1 MSNLTAAEQQA
12 LNDMEAA
19 MAAKENDG
27 DSQAVEREITLLESW
42 LSVLSNAEGARGVRA
57 TPSETIAG
65 LSRHAG
71 LLTLADIPAY
81 FDQYYELLTGAYD
94 IVRAQVEDNV
104 EAVNVSKED
113 DAELN
118 WKHYANIYMLWRQ
131 HLMTAEREWNITNG
145 FAAAHLAA
153 LHIGVAQGVQAGEL
167 QRTEKPADQQHQ
179 HHHHGRRAGMEQRAG
194 GDQRAA
200 EQGVHA

>member
-42 LSVLSNAEGARGVRA
+42 LSVLSNAEGARDERI
-57 TPSETIAG
+57 TPSETIAALG
-65 LSRHAG
+65 RHAN
-71 LLTLADIPAY
+71 LLSLEEIPWY
-81 FDQYYELLTGAYD
+81 FDQYYQLLIGAYE

-104 EAVNVSKED
+104 EALNVSKED

-131 HLMTAEREWNITNG
+131 HLMTAEREWDINSEG
-145 FAAAHLAA
+145 AAAELAA
-153 LHIGVAQGVQAGEL
+153 LQDAAGFLFGPTGLVQHLDVIGFSLTPEDMEL
-167 QRTEKPADQQHQ
+167 MD
-179 HHHHGRRAGMEQRAG
+179 
-194 GDQRAA
+194 DAA
-200 EQGVHA
+200 EAKDDSE

>member
-19 MAAKENDG
+19 LSAKENDG

-42 LSVLSNAEGARGVRA
+42 LSVLSNARGARDERI
-57 TPSETIAG
+57 TPSETIAALG
-65 LSRHAG
+65 RHAN
-71 LLTLADIPAY
+71 LLSLEDIPWY
-81 FDQYYELLTGAYD
+81 FDQYYQLLIGAYD

-104 EAVNVSKED
+104 EALNVSKED

-131 HLMTAEREWNITNG
+131 HLMTAEREWDINSEG
-145 FAAAHLAA
+145 AAAELAA
-153 LHIGVAQGVQAGEL
+153 LQDAAGFLFGPTGLVQHLDVIGFSLTPEDMEL
-167 QRTEKPADQQHQ
+167 MD
-179 HHHHGRRAGMEQRAG
+179 
-194 GDQRAA
+194 DAA
-200 EQGVHA
+200 EAKDDSE

>member
-19 MAAKENDG
+19 LSAKENDG

-42 LSVLSNAEGARGVRA
+42 LSVLSNAEGARSERT
-57 TPSETIAG
+57 TPSETIAALG
-65 LSRHAG
+65 RHAN
-71 LLTLADIPAY
+71 LLTLDDIPGY
-81 FDQYYELLTGAYD
+81 FNQYYELLIGAYD

-104 EAVNVSKED
+104 EALNVSKED

-131 HLMTAEREWNITNG
+131 RLMTAEREWDINSEG
-145 FAAAHLAA
+145 AAAELAA
-153 LHIGVAQGVQAGEL
+153 LQDAAGFLFGPTGLVQHLDVIGFSLTPEDMEL
-167 QRTEKPADQQHQ
+167 MD
-179 HHHHGRRAGMEQRAG
+179 
-194 GDQRAA
+194 DAA
-200 EQGVHA
+200 EAKDDSE

>member
-81 FDQYYELLTGAYD
+81 FDQYYQLLIGAYD
-94 IVRAQVEDNV
+94 IVRAQVEDNAEV
-104 EAVNVSKED
+104 LNVSKED

-131 HLMTAEREWNITNG
+131 HLMTAEREWDINSEG
-145 FAAAHLAA
+145 AAAELAA
-153 LHIGVAQGVQAGEL
+153 LQDAAGFLFGPTGLVQHLDVIGFSLTPEDMEL
-167 QRTEKPADQQHQ
+167 MD
-179 HHHHGRRAGMEQRAG
+179 
-194 GDQRAA
+194 DAA
-200 EQGVHA
+200 EAKDDSE

>member
-19 MAAKENDG
+19 LSAKENDG

-42 LSVLSNAEGARGVRA
+42 LSVLSNAEGARSERT
-57 TPSETIAG
+57 TPSETIAALG
-65 LSRHAG
+65 RHAN
-71 LLTLADIPAY
+71 LLTLDDIPGY
-81 FDQYYELLTGAYD
+81 FDRYYELLIGAYD

-104 EAVNVSKED
+104 EALNVSKED

-131 HLMTAEREWNITNG
+131 HLMTAEREWDINSEG
-145 FAAAHLAA
+145 AAAELAA
-153 LHIGVAQGVQAGEL
+153 LQDAAGFLFGHTGLVQHLDVIGFSLTPEDMEL
-167 QRTEKPADQQHQ
+167 MD
-179 HHHHGRRAGMEQRAG
+179 
-194 GDQRAA
+194 DAA
-200 EQGVHA
+200 EAKDDSE

>member
-19 MAAKENDG
+19 LSAKENDG

-42 LSVLSNAEGARGVRA
+42 LSVLSNAEGARSERT
-57 TPSETIAG
+57 TPSETIAALG
-65 LSRHAG
+65 RHAN
-71 LLTLADIPAY
+71 LLTLDDIPWY
-81 FDQYYELLTGAYD
+81 FNQYYELLIGAYD

-104 EAVNVSKED
+104 EALNVSKED

-131 HLMTAEREWNITNG
+131 RLMTAEREWDINSEG
-145 FAAAHLAA
+145 AAAELAA
-153 LHIGVAQGVQAGEL
+153 LQDAAGFLFGPTGLVQHLDVIGFSLTPEDMEL
-167 QRTEKPADQQHQ
+167 
-179 HHHHGRRAGMEQRAG
+179 MET
-194 GDQRAA
+194 AA
-200 EQGVHA
+200 EAKDDSE

>member
-19 MAAKENDG
+19 LSAKENDG

-42 LSVLSNAEGARGVRA
+42 LSVLSNAEGARSERT
-57 TPSETIAG
+57 TPSETIAALG
-65 LSRHAG
+65 RHAN
-71 LLTLADIPAY
+71 LLTLKDIPGY
-81 FDQYYELLTGAYD
+81 FDRYYELLIGAYD

-104 EAVNVSKED
+104 EALNVSKED

-131 HLMTAEREWNITNG
+131 HLMTAEREWDINAES
-145 FAAAHLAA
+145 AAAELAA
-153 LHIGVAQGVQAGEL
+153 LQDAAGFLFGPTGLVQHLDVIGFSLTPEDMEL
-167 QRTEKPADQQHQ
+167 MD
-179 HHHHGRRAGMEQRAG
+179 
-194 GDQRAA
+194 DAA
-200 EQGVHA
+200 EAKDDSE

>member
-19 MAAKENDG
+19 LSAKENDG

-42 LSVLSNAEGARGVRA
+42 LSVLSNAEGARSERT
-57 TPSETIAG
+57 TPSETIAALG
-65 LSRHAG
+65 RHAN
-71 LLTLADIPAY
+71 LLTLDDIPWY
-81 FDQYYELLTGAYD
+81 FNQYYELLIGAYD

-104 EAVNVSKED
+104 EALNVSKED

-131 HLMTAEREWNITNG
+131 HLMTAEREWDINSDV
-145 FAAAHLAA
+145 AAAELAA
-153 LHIGVAQGVQAGEL
+153 LQDAAGFLFGPTGLVQHLDVIGFSLTPEDMEL
-167 QRTEKPADQQHQ
+167 MD
-179 HHHHGRRAGMEQRAG
+179 
-194 GDQRAA
+194 DAA
-200 EQGVHA
+200 EAKDDSE

>member
-19 MAAKENDG
+19 LSAKENSG
-27 DSQAVEREITLLESW
+27 ESQAVEREITLLESW
-42 LSVLSNAEGARGVRA
+42 LSVLSNAEGARDERIA
-57 TPSETIAG
+57 PSETIAA
-65 LSRHAG
+65 LSRHAN

-104 EAVNVSKED
+104 EALNVSKED

-131 HLMTAEREWNITNG
+131 HLMTAEREWDINTAV
-145 FAAAHLAA
+145 AAAQLAA
-153 LHIGVAQGVQAGEL
+153 LQDAAGFLFGPTGLVQHLDVIGFSLTPEDMEL
-167 QRTEKPADQQHQ
+167 MD
-179 HHHHGRRAGMEQRAG
+179 
-194 GDQRAA
+194 DAA
-200 EQGVHA
+200 EGKDDSE

>member
-19 MAAKENDG
+19 LSAKENDG

-42 LSVLSNAEGARGVRA
+42 LSVLSNAEGARSERT
-57 TPSETIAG
+57 TPSETIAALG
-65 LSRHAG
+65 RHAN
-71 LLTLADIPAY
+71 LLTLKDIPGY
-81 FDQYYELLTGAYD
+81 FDRYYELLIGAYD

-104 EAVNVSKED
+104 EALNVSKED

-131 HLMTAEREWNITNG
+131 HLMTAEREWDINSEG
-145 FAAAHLAA
+145 AAAELAA
-153 LHIGVAQGVQAGEL
+153 LQDAAGFLFGPTGLVQHLDVIGFSLTPE
-167 QRTEKPADQQHQ
+167 D
-179 HHHHGRRAGMEQRAG
+179 MEMM
-194 GDQRAA
+194 DDAA
-200 EQGVHA
+200 EAKDDSE

>member
-19 MAAKENDG
+19 LSAKENDG

-42 LSVLSNAEGARGVRA
+42 LSVLSNAEGAREERIA
-57 TPSETIAG
+57 PSETIAA
-65 LSRHAG
+65 LSRHAN
-71 LLTLADIPAY
+71 LLTLADIPRY
-81 FDQYYELLTGAYD
+81 FDRYYELLIGAYD

-104 EAVNVSKED
+104 EALNVSKED

-131 HLMTAEREWNITNG
+131 HLMTAEREWDINSEG
-145 FAAAHLAA
+145 AAAELAA
-153 LHIGVAQGVQAGEL
+153 LQDAAGFLFGPTGLVQHLDVIGFSLTPEDMEL
-167 QRTEKPADQQHQ
+167 MD
-179 HHHHGRRAGMEQRAG
+179 
-194 GDQRAA
+194 DAA
-200 EQGVHA
+200 EAKDDSE

>member
-19 MAAKENDG
+19 LSAKENDG

-42 LSVLSNAEGARGVRA
+42 LSVLSNAEGAREERIA
-57 TPSETIAG
+57 PSETIAA
-65 LSRHAG
+65 LSRHAN
-71 LLTLADIPAY
+71 LLTLNDIPGY
-81 FDQYYELLTGAYD
+81 FDRYYELLIGAYN

-104 EAVNVSKED
+104 EALNVSKED

-131 HLMTAEREWNITNG
+131 HLMTAEREWDINSEG
-145 FAAAHLAA
+145 AAAELAA
-153 LHIGVAQGVQAGEL
+153 LQDAAGFLFGPTGLVQHLDVIGFSLTPEDMEL
-167 QRTEKPADQQHQ
+167 MD
-179 HHHHGRRAGMEQRAG
+179 
-194 GDQRAA
+194 DAA
-200 EQGVHA
+200 EAKDDSE

>member
-19 MAAKENDG
+19 LSAKENDG

-42 LSVLSNAEGARGVRA
+42 LSVLSNAEGARSERT
-57 TPSETIAG
+57 TPSETIAALG
-65 LSRHAG
+65 RHAN
-71 LLTLADIPAY
+71 LLTLKDIPWY
-81 FDQYYELLTGAYD
+81 FDRYYELLIGAYD

-104 EAVNVSKED
+104 EALNVSKED

-131 HLMTAEREWNITNG
+131 HLMTAEREWDINSEG
-145 FAAAHLAA
+145 AAAELAA
-153 LHIGVAQGVQAGEL
+153 LQDAAGFLFGPTGLVQHLDVIGFSLTPEDMEL
-167 QRTEKPADQQHQ
+167 MD
-179 HHHHGRRAGMEQRAG
+179 
-194 GDQRAA
+194 DAA
-200 EQGVHA
+200 EAKDDSE

>member
-19 MAAKENDG
+19 LSAKENDG

-42 LSVLSNAEGARGVRA
+42 LSVLSNAEGARSERT
-57 TPSETIAG
+57 TPSETIAALG
-65 LSRHAG
+65 RHAN
-71 LLTLADIPAY
+71 LLTLDDIPWY
-81 FDQYYELLTGAYD
+81 FNQYYELLIGAYD

-104 EAVNVSKED
+104 EALNVSKED

-131 HLMTAEREWNITNG
+131 HLMTAEREWDINSEG
-145 FAAAHLAA
+145 AAAELAA
-153 LHIGVAQGVQAGEL
+153 LQDAAGFLFGPTGLVQHLDVIGFSLTPEDI
-167 QRTEKPADQQHQ
+167 EM
-179 HHHHGRRAGMEQRAG
+179 MET
-194 GDQRAA
+194 AA
-200 EQGVHA
+200 EAEDDSE

>member
-94 IVRAQVEDNV
+94 IVRAQVEDNA
-104 EAVNVSKED
+104 EALNASKED

-131 HLMTAEREWNITNG
+131 HLMTAEREWDINSEG
-145 FAAAHLAA
+145 AAAELAA
-153 LHIGVAQGVQAGEL
+153 LQDAAGFLFGPTGLVQHLDVIGFSLTPEDIEMMA
-167 QRTEKPADQQHQ
+167 T
-179 HHHHGRRAGMEQRAG
+179 
-194 GDQRAA
+194 AA
-200 EQGVHA
+200 EAEDDSE

>member
-19 MAAKENDG
+19 LSAKENDG

-42 LSVLSNAEGARGVRA
+42 LSVLSNAEGARSERT
-57 TPSETIAG
+57 TPSETIAALG
-65 LSRHAG
+65 RHAN
-71 LLTLADIPAY
+71 LLTLKDIPGY
-81 FDQYYELLTGAYD
+81 FDRYYELLIGAYD

-104 EAVNVSKED
+104 EVLNVSKED

-131 HLMTAEREWNITNG
+131 HLMTAERDWTIDAAG
-145 FAAAHLAA
+145 AAARLAA
-153 LHIGVAQGVQAGEL
+153 LQDAAGFLFGPTGLVQHLDVIGFSLTPEDMEL
-167 QRTEKPADQQHQ
+167 MD
-179 HHHHGRRAGMEQRAG
+179 
-194 GDQRAA
+194 DAA
-200 EQGVHA
+200 EGKDDSE

>member
-42 LSVLSNAEGARGVRA
+42 LSVLSNAEGARSERT
-57 TPSETIAG
+57 TPSETIAALG
-65 LSRHAG
+65 RHAN
-71 LLTLADIPAY
+71 LLTLDDIPWY
-81 FDQYYELLTGAYD
+81 FNQYYELLIGAYD

-104 EAVNVSKED
+104 EALNVSKED

-131 HLMTAEREWNITNG
+131 HLMTAEREWDINSEG
-145 FAAAHLAA
+145 AAAELAA
-153 LHIGVAQGVQAGEL
+153 LQDAAGFLFGPTGLVQHLDVIGFSLTPEDMEL
-167 QRTEKPADQQHQ
+167 MD
-179 HHHHGRRAGMEQRAG
+179 
-194 GDQRAA
+194 DAA
-200 EQGVHA
+200 ETKDDSE

>member
-19 MAAKENDG
+19 LSAKENDG

-81 FDQYYELLTGAYD
+81 FDQYYELLIGAYD

-104 EAVNVSKED
+104 EALNVSKED

-131 HLMTAEREWNITNG
+131 HLMTAEREWDINSEG
-145 FAAAHLAA
+145 AAAELAA
-153 LHIGVAQGVQAGEL
+153 LQDAAGFLFGPTGLVQHLDVIGFSLTPEDVEL
-167 QRTEKPADQQHQ
+167 
-179 HHHHGRRAGMEQRAG
+179 MET
-194 GDQRAA
+194 AA
-200 EQGVHA
+200 EAEDDSE

>member
-81 FDQYYELLTGAYD
+81 FDRYYELLTGAYD

-104 EAVNVSKED
+104 EARNVSKED

-131 HLMTAEREWNITNG
+131 HLMTAEREWDIMTAV
-145 FAAAHLAA
+145 AAAQLAA
-153 LHIGVAQGVQAGEL
+153 LQDAAGFLFGPTGLVQHLDVIGFSLTPEDMEL
-167 QRTEKPADQQHQ
+167 MD
-179 HHHHGRRAGMEQRAG
+179 
-194 GDQRAA
+194 DAA
-200 EQGVHA
+200 EGKDDSE

>member
-19 MAAKENDG
+19 LSAKENDG

-42 LSVLSNAEGARGVRA
+42 LSVLSNAEGARDERI
-57 TPSETIAG
+57 TPSETIAALG
-65 LSRHAG
+65 RHAN
-71 LLTLADIPAY
+71 LLTLKDIPGY
-81 FDQYYELLTGAYD
+81 FDRYYELLIGAYD

-104 EAVNVSKED
+104 EALNVSKED

-131 HLMTAEREWNITNG
+131 YLMTAEREWDINSEG
-145 FAAAHLAA
+145 AAAELAA
-153 LHIGVAQGVQAGEL
+153 LQDAAGFLFGPTGLVQHLDVIGFSLTPEDI
-167 QRTEKPADQQHQ
+167 EM
-179 HHHHGRRAGMEQRAG
+179 MET
-194 GDQRAA
+194 AA
-200 EQGVHA
+200 EAEDDSE

>member
-27 DSQAVEREITLLESW
+27 GSQAVEREITLLESW
-42 LSVLSNAEGARGVRA
+42 LSVLSNAEGAREERIA
-57 TPSETIAG
+57 PSETIAALG
-65 LSRHAG
+65 RHAN
-71 LLTLADIPAY
+71 LLTLKDIPGY
-81 FDQYYELLTGAYD
+81 FNQYYELLIGAYD

-104 EAVNVSKED
+104 EALNVSKED

-131 HLMTAEREWNITNG
+131 HLLAAVREWDINSG
-145 FAAAHLAA
+145 GAAAGLAA
-153 LHIGVAQGVQAGEL
+153 LQDAAGFLFGPTGLVQHLDVIGFSLTPEDMEL
-167 QRTEKPADQQHQ
+167 MD
-179 HHHHGRRAGMEQRAG
+179 
-194 GDQRAA
+194 DAA
-200 EQGVHA
+200 EAKDDSE

>member
-19 MAAKENDG
+19 LSAKENDG

-42 LSVLSNAEGARGVRA
+42 LSVLSNAEGARSERT
-57 TPSETIAG
+57 TPSETIAALG
-65 LSRHAG
+65 RHAN
-71 LLTLADIPAY
+71 LLTLDDIPGY
-81 FDQYYELLTGAYD
+81 FDRYYELLIGAYD

-104 EAVNVSKED
+104 EALNVSKED

-131 HLMTAEREWNITNG
+131 HLMTAEREWDINSEG
-145 FAAAHLAA
+145 AAAELAA
-153 LHIGVAQGVQAGEL
+153 LQDAAGFLFGPTGLVQHLDVIGFSLTPEDMEL
-167 QRTEKPADQQHQ
+167 MD
-179 HHHHGRRAGMEQRAG
+179 
-194 GDQRAA
+194 DAA
-200 EQGVHA
+200 EAKDDSE

>member
-57 TPSETIAG
+57 TPSETIAALG
-65 LSRHAG
+65 RHAG

-81 FDQYYELLTGAYD
+81 FYRYY
-94 IVRAQVEDNV
+94 
-104 EAVNVSKED
+104 
-113 DAELN
+113 
-118 WKHYANIYMLWRQ
+118 
-131 HLMTAEREWNITNG
+131 
-145 FAAAHLAA
+145 
-153 LHIGVAQGVQAGEL
+153 
-167 QRTEKPADQQHQ
+167 
-179 HHHHGRRAGMEQRAG
+179 
-194 GDQRAA
+194 
-200 EQGVHA
+200 

>member
-19 MAAKENDG
+19 LSAKENDG

-42 LSVLSNAEGARGVRA
+42 LSVLSNAEGARDERI
-57 TPSETIAG
+57 TPSETIAALG
-65 LSRHAG
+65 RHAN
-71 LLTLADIPAY
+71 LLTLADIPRY
-81 FDQYYELLTGAYD
+81 FDRYYELLIGAYD

-104 EAVNVSKED
+104 EALNVSKED

-131 HLMTAEREWNITNG
+131 HLMTAEREWDINSEG
-145 FAAAHLAA
+145 AAAELAA
-153 LHIGVAQGVQAGEL
+153 LQDAAGFLFGPTGLVQHLDVIGFSLTPEDMEL
-167 QRTEKPADQQHQ
+167 MD
-179 HHHHGRRAGMEQRAG
+179 
-194 GDQRAA
+194 DAA
-200 EQGVHA
+200 EAKDDSE